1 MPLPANYNG
10 YGRLNSRKNRPIGPS
25 FLIHQ
30 QWVNPLAAVTNGISA
45 IAAAPNTATADRTIG
60 GSLAS
65 GGRVVLDFPRPV
77 LVTVTHATS
86 IVAVSGITYGY
97 DLDGQA
103 IQEAWSVTA
112 TGTSKT
118 AGGLVSF
125 KVVTRVSVT
134 AAADASADSIIVGTT
149 AKLGLDVTAAH
160 PSPNKELMDG
170 SVPTAGVI
178 TIASVAANADPRGI
192 FAPNTA
198 PDGAHDYDVWYISDD
213 PWNS

>member
-1 MPLPANYNG
+1 M
-10 YGRLNSRKNRPIGPS
+10 
-25 FLIHQ
+25 HQ
-30 QWVNPLAAVTNGISA
+30 QWVNPATADADGVSA
-45 IAAAPNTATADRTIG
+45 IAAAPNTATADRVIG
-60 GSLAS
+60 GALAS
-65 GGRVVLDFPRPV
+65 GGRVVLDYPRPV

-118 AGGLVSF
+118 AGGAVAF

-134 AAADASADSIIVGTT
+134 AAADASANSIIVGTT

-160 PSPNKELMDG
+160 PSPLKELMDG
-170 SVPTAGVI
+170 TAPTAGVI
-178 TIASVAANADPRGI
+178 TIASASANADPRGI

>member
-1 MPLPANYNG
+1 M
-10 YGRLNSRKNRPIGPS
+10 
-25 FLIHQ
+25 HQ
-30 QWVNPLAAVTNGISA
+30 QWVNPATADADGVSA
-45 IAAAPNTATADRTIG
+45 IAAAPNTATADRVIG
-60 GSLAS
+60 GALAS
-65 GGRVVLDFPRPV
+65 GGRVVLDYPRPV

-118 AGGLVSF
+118 AGGAVAF
-125 KVVTRVSVT
+125 KVVSRVSVT

-149 AKLGLDVTAAH
+149 AVLGLDVTAAH
-160 PSPNKELMDG
+160 ATPQAEYTDAA
-170 SVPTAGVI
+170 VPTAGVI
-178 TIASVAANADPRGI
+178 TIASTAANADPRGLYTPNQ
-192 FAPNTA
+192 APN
-198 PDGAHDYDVWYISDD
+198 GAKDYDVWYFSDD